1 MVHIFAEICY
11 KNDMTANLHT
21 SEFLRERAAQF
32 RRIAST
38 CDLVAAAK
46 LLELAIEL
54 DARAAELDHGPS
66 RRSAIAQPCAC
77 CLLIR
82 D

>member
-1 MVHIFAEICY
+1 
-11 KNDMTANLHT
+11 MTANLHT
-21 SEFLRERAAQF
+21 SEFLRDRAAQF

-54 DARAAELDHGPS
+54 DARAAELDHGRRDEAPS
-66 RRSAIAQPCAC
+66 RNLAPAAC
-77 CLLIR
+77 
-82 D
+82 